1 MHQKVGRKQKGMKSK
16 LQQLIE
22 RYKQLGI
29 AQQIDYEKFYLYSLI
44 THSTAIE
51 GSTITEVE
59 NQIMFDHG
67 VTIKGKSLI
76 EQNMN
81 LDLKFAYE
89 KALEYARNHTPIT
102 TELLINLSALLMKN
116 TGKEYKTAIGEFS
129 SARGEL
135 RLLNVTAG
143 FGGRSYMSYNKVP
156 SKLEEFCRQLNT
168 DRQKTISM
176 SIDELYRVTF
186 DAHYNLVT
194 IHPWAD
200 GNGRMARLVM
210 NMLQFEFGLIPA
222 KILKDDEEEYIKS
235 LIATREEEDLNIFR
249 NFMTSMLEKNLSD
262 EIDSYII
269 SIGESEES
277 AAIKPMK
284 TRDKIIALLTEDGKQ
299 SATTL
304 AEKIGVSAKAIEKQ
318 LAKLKADG
326 LIERKGPAK
335 GGAWVVITKMR

>member
-1 MHQKVGRKQKGMKSK
+1 
-16 LQQLIE
+16 
-22 RYKQLGI
+22 
-29 AQQIDYEKFYLYSLI
+29 
-44 THSTAIE
+44 
-51 GSTITEVE
+51 
-59 NQIMFDHG
+59 MFDHG

-116 TGKEYKTAIGEFS
+116 TGKDYKTAIGEFS

-156 SKLEEFCRQLNT
+156 AKLQEFCKQLNT
-168 DRQKTISM
+168 ERQKAISM

-200 GNGRMARLVM
+200 GNGRMARLIM

-222 KILKDDEEEYIKS
+222 KILKDYKEEYIKS

-249 NFMTSMLEKNLSD
+249 DFMTSMLEKNLSD
-262 EIDSYII
+262 EINSYIM
-269 SIGESEES
+269 SIGESEEY
-277 AAIKPMK
+277 AALKPMK

-304 AEKIGVSAKAIEKQ
+304 AKKIGVSAKAIEKQ

-335 GGAWVVITKMR
+335 GGEYIIRK

>member
-1 MHQKVGRKQKGMKSK
+1 
-16 LQQLIE
+16 
-22 RYKQLGI
+22 
-29 AQQIDYEKFYLYSLI
+29 
-44 THSTAIE
+44 
-51 GSTITEVE
+51 
-59 NQIMFDHG
+59 MFDHG

-222 KILKDDEEEYIKS
+222 KILKDDKEEYIKS

-249 NFMTSMLEKNLSD
+249 DFMTSMLEKNLSD
-262 EIDSYII
+262 EINSYIM
-269 SIGESEES
+269 SIGESEE
-277 AAIKPMK
+277 AAALKPMK

-304 AEKIGVSAKAIEKQ
+304 AKKIGVSAKAIEKQ

-335 GGAWVVITKMR
+335 RGEYIIRK

>member
-1 MHQKVGRKQKGMKSK
+1 
-16 LQQLIE
+16 
-22 RYKQLGI
+22 
-29 AQQIDYEKFYLYSLI
+29 
-44 THSTAIE
+44 
-51 GSTITEVE
+51 
-59 NQIMFDHG
+59 MFDHG

-116 TGKEYKTAIGEFS
+116 TGKEYKTSIGEFS

-156 SKLEEFCRQLNT
+156 AKLQEFCKQLNT
-168 DRQKTISM
+168 ERQKAISM

-222 KILKDDEEEYIKS
+222 KILKDDNEEYIKS

-249 NFMTSMLEKNLSD
+249 DFMTSMLEKNLSD
-262 EIDSYII
+262 EINSYII
-269 SIGESEES
+269 SIGESEEY
-277 AAIKPMK
+277 AALKPMK

-335 GGAWVVITKMR
+335 GGEYIIRK

>member
-1 MHQKVGRKQKGMKSK
+1 
-16 LQQLIE
+16 
-22 RYKQLGI
+22 
-29 AQQIDYEKFYLYSLI
+29 
-44 THSTAIE
+44 
-51 GSTITEVE
+51 
-59 NQIMFDHG
+59 
-67 VTIKGKSLI
+67 
-76 EQNMN
+76 
-81 LDLKFAYE
+81 
-89 KALEYARNHTPIT
+89 
-102 TELLINLSALLMKN
+102 
-116 TGKEYKTAIGEFS
+116 
-129 SARGEL
+129 
-135 RLLNVTAG
+135 
-143 FGGRSYMSYNKVP
+143 MSYNKVP
-156 SKLEEFCRQLNT
+156 SKLEEFCRQLNA
-168 DRQKTISM
+168 DRKKASGM

-249 NFMTSMLEKNLSD
+249 DFMTSMLEKNLSD

-304 AEKIGVSAKAIEKQ
+304 AKKIGVSAKAIEKQ

-335 GGAWVVITKMR
+335 GGEYRIRK

>member
-1 MHQKVGRKQKGMKSK
+1 
-16 LQQLIE
+16 
-22 RYKQLGI
+22 
-29 AQQIDYEKFYLYSLI
+29 
-44 THSTAIE
+44 
-51 GSTITEVE
+51 
-59 NQIMFDHG
+59 MFDHG

-81 LDLKFAYE
+81 LDLKFAYK

-143 FGGRSYMSYNKVP
+143 FGGRSYISYNKVP
-156 SKLEEFCRQLNT
+156 SKLEEFCRQLNA
-168 DRQKTISM
+168 DRKKTSGM
-176 SIDELYRVTF
+176 SVDELYRLTF

-222 KILKDDEEEYIKS
+222 KILKDDKEEYIKS

-249 NFMTSMLEKNLSD
+249 NFMTSMLEKNLSN

-335 GGAWVVITKMR
+335 GGEYIIRK

>member
-1 MHQKVGRKQKGMKSK
+1 
-16 LQQLIE
+16 
-22 RYKQLGI
+22 
-29 AQQIDYEKFYLYSLI
+29 
-44 THSTAIE
+44 
-51 GSTITEVE
+51 
-59 NQIMFDHG
+59 MFDHG

-116 TGKEYKTAIGEFS
+116 TGKDYKTAIGEFS

-156 SKLEEFCRQLNT
+156 SKLEEFCRQLNA
-168 DRQKTISM
+168 DRKKTSGM
-176 SIDELYRVTF
+176 SVDELYRLTF

-249 NFMTSMLEKNLSD
+249 NFMTSMLEKNLSN

-304 AEKIGVSAKAIEKQ
+304 AKKIGVSAKAIEKQ

>member
-1 MHQKVGRKQKGMKSK
+1 MKSK

-116 TGKEYKTAIGEFS
+116 TGKDYKTAIGEFS

-156 SKLEEFCRQLNT
+156 SKLEEFCRQLNA
-168 DRQKTISM
+168 DRKKASGM

-222 KILKDDEEEYIKS
+222 KILEDDKEEYIKS
-235 LIATREEEDLNIFR
+235 LIATRDEEDLNIFR
-249 NFMTSMLEKNLSD
+249 DFMTSMLEKNLS
-262 EIDSYII
+262 
-269 SIGESEES
+269 IG
-277 AAIKPMK
+277 
-284 TRDKIIALLTEDGKQ
+284 
-299 SATTL
+299 
-304 AEKIGVSAKAIEKQ
+304 
-318 LAKLKADG
+318 
-326 LIERKGPAK
+326 RKGPAK
-335 GGAWVVITKMR
+335 GGEYIIRK

>member
-1 MHQKVGRKQKGMKSK
+1 
-16 LQQLIE
+16 
-22 RYKQLGI
+22 
-29 AQQIDYEKFYLYSLI
+29 
-44 THSTAIE
+44 
-51 GSTITEVE
+51 
-59 NQIMFDHG
+59 MFDHG

-116 TGKEYKTAIGEFS
+116 TGKEYKTSIGEFS

-156 SKLEEFCRQLNT
+156 SKLEEFCRQLNA
-168 DRQKTISM
+168 DRKKTSGM
-176 SIDELYRVTF
+176 SVDELYRLTF

-335 GGAWVVITKMR
+335 GGEYIIRK

>member
-1 MHQKVGRKQKGMKSK
+1 
-16 LQQLIE
+16 
-22 RYKQLGI
+22 
-29 AQQIDYEKFYLYSLI
+29 
-44 THSTAIE
+44 
-51 GSTITEVE
+51 
-59 NQIMFDHG
+59 MFDHG

-116 TGKEYKTAIGEFS
+116 TGKDYKTAIGEFS

-156 SKLEEFCRQLNT
+156 AKIQEFCKQLNT
-168 DRQKTISM
+168 ERQKAINM

-210 NMLQFEFGLIPA
+210 NMLQLEFGLIPA

-262 EIDSYII
+262 EINSYIM

>member
-1 MHQKVGRKQKGMKSK
+1 
-16 LQQLIE
+16 
-22 RYKQLGI
+22 
-29 AQQIDYEKFYLYSLI
+29 
-44 THSTAIE
+44 
-51 GSTITEVE
+51 
-59 NQIMFDHG
+59 MFDHG

-116 TGKEYKTAIGEFS
+116 TGKEYKTSIGEFS

-168 DRQKTISM
+168 DRQKAISM

-222 KILKDDEEEYIKS
+222 KILKDDQEEYIKS

-249 NFMTSMLEKNLSD
+249 DFMISMLEKNLSD
-262 EIDSYII
+262 EINSYIM

-277 AAIKPMK
+277 AALKPMK

-335 GGAWVVITKMR
+335 GGEYIIRK